1 MPTMKPI
8 SLGALLGTG
17 FAAIIIISFLVA
29 FFGRSALLNTSQHIE
44 YYEKYHLTNLLAMQE
59 LKDTLNNATKA
70 TFIMVFQDDAD
81 KQDVEEKVTVASISR
96 IETLMAQLQQTI
108 QGAELQQML
117 EQVKQRQTE
126 YVALV
131 RQTVSMAKNGQ
142 MLDSQSMAVDKLQP
156 AQASLFDDIS
166 AMIARQQA
174 STTSAATATTGS
186 ARTSGDLL
194 LVFAAIAA
202 LLGVAIAWFATRYIK
217 RQLGGEPAYALR
229 VVRDIAEGNLATRV
243 TLAPG
248 DSRSLLAGMEE
259 MRRSLS
265 RIVTEVR
272 ESSELI
278 SDGASGVAL
287 GSADLS
293 QRTEQ
298 QAASLQQTAASM
310 EQIGQ
315 TIRQN
320 ADTVR
325 STNQQATAASAI
337 AAKGGDAITD
347 IVHTMEE
354 ISDSARKI
362 SEIIAV
368 IDGITFQTNILAL
381 NAAVEAARAGE
392 HGRGFAVVAGEV
404 RSLAQRSATA
414 AKEIKGLI
422 QASLDRVDNGSAL
435 VNNAGET
442 IGELVRQ
449 SHQVAEMI
457 NQIGTT
463 TQEQELGVGQV
474 NDAIAQLDKVTQQNA
489 ALVGAS
495 TQAVD
500 NLRDQSQHLV
510 ELMSVFRTDLR
521 GTDGTPSRSEHAR
534 LVSALADA

>member
-1 MPTMKPI
+1 MRVIKPF

-17 FAAIIIISFLVA
+17 FAAIIVISFLVA
-29 FFGRSALLNTSQHIE
+29 IFGRTQLLSTSKHIE

-81 KQDVEEKVTVASISR
+81 KQEAEEKVTEAAIQR
-96 IETLMAQLQQTI
+96 IDTLVKQLQQNI
-108 QGAELQQML
+108 QGSDVQQML
-117 EQVKQRQTE
+117 DRFKQTQAQ
-126 YVALV
+126 YVAVV

-156 AQASLFDDIS
+156 VQAQLFNEITV
-166 AMIARQQA
+166 MIQRQQA
-174 STTSAATATTGS
+174 STTAAAAESTGS
-186 ARTSGDLL
+186 ARASGDLL
-194 LVFAAIAA
+194 LMLAAAA
-202 LLGVAIAWFATRYIK
+202 TLFGVLIAWFATRLIK

-229 VVRDIAEGNLATRV
+229 VVHDIAEGNLAMPV
-243 TLAPG
+243 TLAAG
-248 DSRSLLAGMEE
+248 DRHSLLAGMEA
-259 MRRSLS
+259 MRQSLN
-265 RIVTEVR
+265 RIVAQVR
-272 ESSELI
+272 ESSESI
-278 SDGASGVAL
+278 SAGASGVAA
-287 GSADLS
+287 GSMDLS

-325 STNQQATAASAI
+325 VTNQQATAASDI
-337 AAKGGDAITD
+337 AAKGGEAID
-347 IVHTMEE
+347 NIVRTMDE
-354 ISDSARKI
+354 ISQSARKI
-362 SEIIAV
+362 GEIITV

-422 QASLDRVDNGSAL
+422 QASIDCVDNGATL
-435 VNNAGET
+435 VNNAGST
-442 IGELVRQ
+442 IGELVKQ
-449 SHQVAEMI
+449 SHHVAEMI
-457 NQIGTT
+457 NEIGMT
-463 TQEQELGVGQV
+463 TQEQELGVAQV
-474 NDAIAQLDKVTQQNA
+474 NDAIAQLDQVTQQNA

-495 TQAVD
+495 SSAVD
-500 NLRDQSQHLV
+500 HLRDQSRNLV
-510 ELMSVFRTDLR
+510 ALMSVFRT
-521 GTDGTPSRSEHAR
+521 EHAR
-534 LVSALADA
+534 RESSAQLASGVLVNT